1 MIYRSVFF
9 FFLNIFLIWT
19 ICKVF
24 IEFSKI
30 LLRFNL
36 LVCHEACG
44 ILAPQPIIGPV
55 PHALEDDVLV
65 AYQRSPYRSLL
76 IILSFFFSGSLLFHS
91 YPGCSQLLI
100 NAYTFEVL
108 LSFKEKRPLKEID
121 DLMDSFA
128 EPHIRGDG
136 PRLKGLNWMPGQVEK
151 VTSPAVTGPR
161 RHPGMLFCV
170 PGALRG
176 TVFLILSFFLSQ
188 MLWLIY
194 LGY

>member
-1 MIYRSVFF
+1 M
-9 FFLNIFLIWT
+9 IWT

-30 LLRFNL
+30 LLLFYL
-36 LVCHEACG
+36 LVCHEACV
-44 ILAPQPIIGPV
+44 ILAPQPIIEPV
-55 PHALEDDVLV
+55 PDGLEDDVLV

-76 IILSFFFSGSLLFHS
+76 IILSFFFFPGSLLFHS

-136 PRLKGLNWMPGQVEK
+136 PRLKGLN
-151 VTSPAVTGPR
+151 
-161 RHPGMLFCV
+161 
-170 PGALRG
+170 
-176 TVFLILSFFLSQ
+176 
-188 MLWLIY
+188 
-194 LGY
+194 